1 MASLILVEDHM
12 VMIES
17 LSFLLSRIQGLTIA
31 ATAPSAEAALAQ
43 LSEISVDLALIDVSL
58 PKMSGIELV
67 AHLQEQYPTLPC
79 LVLSGHD
86 EPSYVQQ
93 ALNAGARGYVQK
105 DQPITLLDAIPRVLA
120 GEVYLSKEM
129 QQRLEG

>member
-1 MASLILVEDHM
+1 MASLMLVEDHA
-12 VMIES
+12 VMIET
-17 LSFLLSRIQGLTIA
+17 LSFLLARIQGLTVT
-31 ATAPSAEAALAQ
+31 ATATSAEAALAQ
-43 LSEISVDLALIDVSL
+43 LPEVAVDLALIDVSL
-58 PKMSGIELV
+58 PQMSGIELV
-67 AHLQEQYPTLPC
+67 ARLQEQHPDLLC

-93 ALNAGARGYVQK
+93 ALAAGARGYVQK

-120 GEVYLSKEM
+120 GEVYLSQEM

>member
-1 MASLILVEDHM
+1 M
-12 VMIES
+12 VES
-17 LSFLLSRIQGLTIA
+17 LSYLLSRIQGLTVA
-31 ATAPSAEAALAQ
+31 ATAPSAESALAQ
-43 LSEISVDLALIDVSL
+43 LTEMSVDLVLVDVSL
-58 PKMSGIELV
+58 PQMSGIELV
-67 AHLQEQYPTLPC
+67 ARLQAEHPDLLC

-93 ALNAGARGYVQK
+93 ALAAGARGYVQK

-120 GEVYLSKEM
+120 GDVYLSAEL